1 MKNWVSIGFF
11 TTVAMTGVSFAAD
24 LPVSA
29 PYRQAFI
36 VQQAVEWTGFYF
48 GVNAGYGWGQHTS
61 DIRFAGNGA
70 FTNPVSALSIN
81 PFTGLP
87 FVNTFAGPTELS
99 GTRAGGS
106 GNLKG
111 GLAGGQIGF
120 NWQAGMFVFGGEVDG
135 QWSGQES
142 TFTVGCGAG
151 CTAAHNVKLRSLVTG
166 RGRLG
171 LAFDWIM
178 PYVTGGAA
186 LVNGLDNLTVTVGG
200 VTANFAPLSG
210 STLGWTAGAGVEV
223 ALWTNWSAKFEY
235 LYVSANGANVTA
247 PIPNAL
253 GAGFATTPME
263 YRDNIVRVGLNYRFG
278 PRGGPGVL
286 ESPLPARDAF
296 ASNYD
301 FLPNLQFATDRA
313 NVQVAAASRAKSP
326 DHPQARPVITQDVAA
341 LAAPAASE
349 AAPVARQ
356 AAAPRQGSFTASRLR
371 HKRAAVLDGR

>member
-1 MKNWVSIGFF
+1 M
-11 TTVAMTGVSFAAD
+11 
-24 LPVSA
+24 
-29 PYRQAFI
+29 
-36 VQQAVEWTGFYF
+36 
-48 GVNAGYGWGQHTS
+48 
-61 DIRFAGNGA
+61 
-70 FTNPVSALSIN
+70 
-81 PFTGLP
+81 
-87 FVNTFAGPTELS
+87 
-99 GTRAGGS
+99 GGS

-120 NWQAGMFVFGGEVDG
+120 NWQAGMFVFGAEVDG

-142 TFTVGCGAG
+142 TLTVGCGAG
-151 CTAAHNVKLRSLVTG
+151 CTATQNVKLRSLVTG

-253 GAGFATTPME
+253 GAGF
-263 YRDNIVRVGLNYRFG
+263 RDNPDGISRQYRA
-278 PRGGPGVL
+278 RWL
-286 ESPLPARDAF
+286 EL
-296 ASNYD
+296 
-301 FLPNLQFATDRA
+301 
-313 NVQVAAASRAKSP
+313 
-326 DHPQARPVITQDVAA
+326 
-341 LAAPAASE
+341 
-349 AAPVARQ
+349 
-356 AAAPRQGSFTASRLR
+356 
-371 HKRAAVLDGR
+371 

>member
-1 MKNWVSIGFF
+1 MRHIDKLSLCSRLLNGRASILESTLDTDGDNTLQIF
-11 TTVAMTGVSFAAD
+11 VLPAMAL
-24 LPVSA
+24 LPILSA
-29 PYRQAFI
+29 PCRLIA
-36 VQQAVEWTGFYF
+36 
-48 GVNAGYGWGQHTS
+48 
-61 DIRFAGNGA
+61 
-70 FTNPVSALSIN
+70 
-81 PFTGLP
+81 FTGLP
-87 FVNTFAGPTELS
+87 FVTNTFAGPTELS

-120 NWQAGMFVFGGEVDG
+120 NWQAGMFVFGAEVDG

-142 TFTVGCGAG
+142 TFTVSCGAG
-151 CTAAHNVKLRSLVTG
+151 CTATQNVKLRSLVTG

-263 YRDNIVRVGLNYRFG
+263 YRDNIVRVGLNYRFRPSRR
-278 PRGGPGVL
+278 PR
-286 ESPLPARDAF
+286 
-296 ASNYD
+296 
-301 FLPNLQFATDRA
+301 RA
-313 NVQVAAASRAKSP
+313 
-326 DHPQARPVITQDVAA
+326 
-341 LAAPAASE
+341 
-349 AAPVARQ
+349 
-356 AAAPRQGSFTASRLR
+356 
-371 HKRAAVLDGR
+371 